1 MQHGQR
7 KDTLMHH
14 MQKIWIGTGTV
25 AAAILGLSLL
35 TTPAYADETI
45 ETIPPVATATTQS
58 EQLTTGWVH
67 QADGSI
73 IYYDTDGNK
82 LTGTQEIDGKY
93 YVFSE
98 SGVLLTGW
106 QTVNGNRYYYDKETG
121 ESQFGWLDWNGSRY
135 YIQKDTGKQTGWMV
149 LENNNISRR
158 YFFNADGVLQ
168 TGFFRAEED
177 SPIYY
182 AEADGAVLKGGI
194 HEIDGAP
201 YWFYEDGALHTGW
214 QTVDGKRYF
223 YDPETGT
230 ITFGWINWNNRNYYI
245 SEEKGKYTGLEQVDG
260 EYYPFSEE
268 NGAIQEGMQKMPD
281 GTTRYYYNN
290 GAFHRGWFYQNNQ
303 TYYFDEKNGSMVTGW
318 QSISGATYY
327 FQEDGAAKTG
337 WLKENGKLYYFGAD
351 AQLCTGWQTIDG
363 KRYCFRTDGSAV
375 IGWQKAA
382 NGFSYYFQADGSM
395 AIGWLDIDKN
405 RYYFQKDGIPAHGVT
420 VIDGK
425 SYLFA
430 DDTGIL
436 QCSKTVNGI
445 TTDSNGVITKRQLS
459 VKYISQ
465 SGFPT
470 GCESASAVMLLQNA
484 GYNVSVADFVDK
496 YLDKG
501 GFTWKNGIQYGPDP
515 NSKFVGD
522 PRSSSGFGCYAP
534 VLTKAMN
541 KILGNGKT
549 AKNLTGTAFT
559 SLLTDYIDNGIPVAV
574 WASINMVNV
583 DNGRQWVIPETGQLF
598 TWKRHEHCLVLVG
611 YDAEY
616 YYMNDPYQSKGLV
629 AYKRSVVEARYAQMG
644 YQAVVIL

>member
-1 MQHGQR
+1 
-7 KDTLMHH
+7 
-14 MQKIWIGTGTV
+14 
-25 AAAILGLSLL
+25 
-35 TTPAYADETI
+35 
-45 ETIPPVATATTQS
+45 
-58 EQLTTGWVH
+58 
-67 QADGSI
+67 
-73 IYYDTDGNK
+73 
-82 LTGTQEIDGKY
+82 
-93 YVFSE
+93 
-98 SGVLLTGW
+98 
-106 QTVNGNRYYYDKETG
+106 
-121 ESQFGWLDWNGSRY
+121 
-135 YIQKDTGKQTGWMV
+135 
-149 LENNNISRR
+149 
-158 YFFNADGVLQ
+158 
-168 TGFFRAEED
+168 
-177 SPIYY
+177 
-182 AEADGAVLKGGI
+182 
-194 HEIDGAP
+194 
-201 YWFYEDGALHTGW
+201 
-214 QTVDGKRYF
+214 
-223 YDPETGT
+223 
-230 ITFGWINWNNRNYYI
+230 
-245 SEEKGKYTGLEQVDG
+245 
-260 EYYPFSEE
+260 
-268 NGAIQEGMQKMPD
+268 
-281 GTTRYYYNN
+281 
-290 GAFHRGWFYQNNQ
+290 
-303 TYYFDEKNGSMVTGW
+303 
-318 QSISGATYY
+318 
-327 FQEDGAAKTG
+327 
-337 WLKENGKLYYFGAD
+337 
-351 AQLCTGWQTIDG
+351 
-363 KRYCFRTDGSAV
+363 
-375 IGWQKAA
+375 
-382 NGFSYYFQADGSM
+382 M

-445 TTDSNGVITKRQLS
+445 TTDGNGVITKRQLS

>member
-1 MQHGQR
+1 M
-7 KDTLMHH
+7 
-14 MQKIWIGTGTV
+14 
-25 AAAILGLSLL
+25 A
-35 TTPAYADETI
+35 
-45 ETIPPVATATTQS
+45 
-58 EQLTTGWVH
+58 
-67 QADGSI
+67 
-73 IYYDTDGNK
+73 
-82 LTGTQEIDGKY
+82 
-93 YVFSE
+93 
-98 SGVLLTGW
+98 
-106 QTVNGNRYYYDKETG
+106 
-121 ESQFGWLDWNGSRY
+121 
-135 YIQKDTGKQTGWMV
+135 KQ
-149 LENNNISRR
+149 
-158 YFFNADGVLQ
+158 Q
-168 TGFFRAEED
+168 
-177 SPIYY
+177 
-182 AEADGAVLKGGI
+182 
-194 HEIDGAP
+194 
-201 YWFYEDGALHTGW
+201 
-214 QTVDGKRYF
+214 RYF
-223 YDPETGT
+223 YDPETGA

-405 RYYFQKDGIPAHGVT
+405 RYYFQKDGIPAHGIT

-425 SYLFA
+425 SYLFT

-436 QCSKTVNGI
+436 QCSKIVNGI

>member
-1 MQHGQR
+1 
-7 KDTLMHH
+7 MHH

-135 YIQKDTGKQTGWMV
+135 YIQEDTGKQTGWLV

-168 TGFFRAEED
+168 TGFFRAEEG

-201 YWFYEDGALHTGW
+201 YWFYEDGALH
-214 QTVDGKRYF
+214 
-223 YDPETGT
+223 
-230 ITFGWINWNNRNYYI
+230 
-245 SEEKGKYTGLEQVDG
+245 
-260 EYYPFSEE
+260 
-268 NGAIQEGMQKMPD
+268 
-281 GTTRYYYNN
+281 
-290 GAFHRGWFYQNNQ
+290 
-303 TYYFDEKNGSMVTGW
+303 
-318 QSISGATYY
+318 
-327 FQEDGAAKTG
+327 
-337 WLKENGKLYYFGAD
+337 
-351 AQLCTGWQTIDG
+351 TGWQTIDG

-445 TTDSNGVITKRQLS
+445 TTDGNGVITKRQLS